1 MTDPAHDA
9 AAPAGLR
16 AFPRLFAPLTLGR
29 ETLQNRVVILPHG
42 TSMLR
47 DGAITDDDI
56 EYYRRRASTRPGM
69 IITGA
74 AVVHPSSARRPRGLV
89 EDYSEH
95 VLPGLARRAAMMRE
109 HGVVPVGQLVH
120 LGRELI
126 GMDSDVPTMGPSAIR
141 SPRDPFVPREMDEA
155 DIAEI
160 VAAFGHSSANLKRTG
175 HAGVEIHAAH
185 GYLPAQF
192 LSPATNQRSDRYGG
206 DPARRFRFLQET
218 IEAIRRDCG
227 DDFLLGV
234 RLSADEETGEGIEIP
249 DTLRIVEQLQAMGG
263 VDYVSITLGV
273 RGAYVKDV
281 SQPEATAARAAGIV
295 RENCDLPVIVG
306 QRITRPELA
315 EQILA
320 EGKADMIGMARAFIA
335 DPDWLARVR
344 EGTAERVRP
353 CLGLNQD
360 CRAFAPH
367 LHCAVNPQ
375 AGRERVAPFDG
386 TAAAAASRR
395 IAIIGGGPAGLE
407 FARSAAL
414 RGHRPEIFEA
424 TDGVGGQFLY
434 AASVP
439 NRAGLRKLID
449 FYQTELRRLAVPI
462 HLERPIA
469 GPADLG
475 LGFDEVVLAT
485 GARARPVP
493 DELAGATVRD
503 WWSILAEGAPPP
515 SGEGHALMVDDGTG
529 FWWNYGVAEALVAA
543 GWRVTYVTPAAAVGY
558 QIPVESMAPLLA
570 RLGRGPTRFRILT
583 QLFGIEDGTA
593 QLVDMTSGTF
603 EDLACD
609 LIVLQTGREPVSLA
623 EAFAG
628 RDADGG
634 GPVHRIG
641 DCIAPRRMANAVL
654 DGQRLG
660 MGL

>member
-1 MTDPAHDA
+1 MTDPTATA
-9 AAPAGLR
+9 AGMA
-16 AFPRLFAPLTLGR
+16 AFPRLFAPLQLGR

-47 DGAITDDDI
+47 DGAITEDDI
-56 EYYRRRASTRPGM
+56 EYYRRRAAGRPGM
-69 IITGA
+69 IVTGA
-74 AVVHPSSARRPRGLV
+74 AVVHPSSARRQRVLV
-89 EDYSEH
+89 EDYSDH
-95 VLPGLARRAAMMRE
+95 VLPGLAKRAAIMRE
-109 HGVVPVGQLVH
+109 HGVVPVGQLIH

-126 GMDSDVPTMGPSAIR
+126 GMDSDIPAMAPSPIR
-141 SPRDPFVPREMDEA
+141 SPRDPFAPREMDHA

-160 VAAFGHSSANLKRTG
+160 VHAFGHSAANLKRTG
-175 HAGVEIHAAH
+175 HAGVEIHSAH

-192 LSPATNQRSDRYGG
+192 LSPATNHRSDAYGG
-206 DPARRFRFLQET
+206 DPVRRFRFLRET

-249 DTLRIVEQLQAMGG
+249 DTLRIVEQLQALGC

-273 RGAYVKDV
+273 RGAYVKDL

-344 EGTAERVRP
+344 EGKVEQVRP

-375 AGRERVAPFDG
+375 AGRERVTPFDG
-386 TAAAAASRR
+386 SAAAERSRR
-395 IAIIGGGPAGLE
+395 VAIIGGGPAGLE
-407 FARSAAL
+407 FARAAAL

-424 TDGVGGQFLY
+424 GDGVGGQFLY

-439 NRAGLRKLID
+439 HRGGLRKLID

-462 HLERPIA
+462 HLDHPVA
-469 GPADLG
+469 GLAELG
-475 LGFDEVVLAT
+475 PGYDDVVVAI
-485 GARARPVP
+485 GARAREVP
-493 DELAGATVRD
+493 EEFAAPHARS
-503 WWSILAEGAPPP
+503 WWSILAEGAPAP
-515 SGEGHALMVDDGTG
+515 SGQGRALMVDDGSG
-529 FWWNYGVAEALVAA
+529 FWWNYGVAEALVTA
-543 GWRVTYVTPAAAVGY
+543 GWQVTYATPSAAVGY
-558 QIPVESMAPLLA
+558 QIPVESVGPMLS
-570 RLGRGPTRFRILT
+570 RLGRGQTRYRILT
-583 QLFGIEDGTA
+583 QLFALDEGVA
-593 QLVDMTSGTF
+593 QLADMTSGTID
-603 EDLACD
+603 EVECD
-609 LIVLQTGREPVSLA
+609 LVVLQTGREPVRLGDA
-623 EAFAG
+623 AV
-628 RDADGG
+628 RDG
-634 GPVHRIG
+634 VRMHQIG
-641 DCIAPRRMANAVL
+641 DCVAPRRMANAVF
-654 DGQRLG
+654 DAQRLG
-660 MGL
+660 MSL